1 MSTTIDLKAARH
13 MFNRGETLN
22 ILERSSALS
31 ALSAAKKN
39 ANGEILHLQNCI
51 SLRYNFATGTR
62 NIKLLNSGQIR
73 RIREVCIFSINGYE
87 VTV

>member
-1 MSTTIDLKAARH
+1 MSTTIDLKTARR
-13 MFNRGETLN
+13 MLNRGEPLD
-22 ILERSSALS
+22 ILVWKS
-31 ALSAAKKN
+31 
-39 ANGEILHLQNCI
+39 NGEILHLQNCI

-87 VTV
+87 VTLDPDKQ

>member
-1 MSTTIDLKAARH
+1 MSTTIDLRTARR
-13 MFNRGETLN
+13 MLNRGEALD
-22 ILERSSALS
+22 ILAW
-31 ALSAAKKN
+31 K

>member
-1 MSTTIDLKAARH
+1 MSTTIDLKTARR
-13 MFNRGETLN
+13 MLNRGEPLD
-22 ILERSSALS
+22 ILVWKS
-31 ALSAAKKN
+31 
-39 ANGEILHLQNCI
+39 NGEILHLQNCI

-87 VTV
+87 VTL

>member
-1 MSTTIDLKAARH
+1 MSTTIDLRTARR
-13 MFNRGETLN
+13 MLNRGEPLD
-22 ILERSSALS
+22 ILVW
-31 ALSAAKKN
+31 K
-39 ANGEILHLQNCI
+39 ANGELLHMQNCI
-51 SLRYNFATGTR
+51 SLRYDFATGTR

>member
-1 MSTTIDLKAARH
+1 MSTTIDLKTARR
-13 MFNRGETLN
+13 MLNRGEPLD
-22 ILERSSALS
+22 ILAWKS
-31 ALSAAKKN
+31 
-39 ANGEILHLQNCI
+39 NGEILHLQNCI

-87 VTV
+87 VTL

>member
-1 MSTTIDLKAARH
+1 MSTTIDLRTARR
-13 MFNRGETLN
+13 MLNRGEPLD
-22 ILERSSALS
+22 ILVW
-31 ALSAAKKN
+31 K
-39 ANGEILHLQNCI
+39 ANGEILRLQNCI

>member
-1 MSTTIDLKAARH
+1 MSTTIDLKTARR
-13 MFNRGETLN
+13 MLNRGEPLD
-22 ILERSSALS
+22 ILVW
-31 ALSAAKKN
+31 K

-87 VTV
+87 VTL

>member
-1 MSTTIDLKAARH
+1 MSTTIDLKTARR
-13 MFNRGETLN
+13 MLNRGEALD
-22 ILERSSALS
+22 ILAW
-31 ALSAAKKN
+31 K

-73 RIREVCIFSINGYE
+73 RIREICIFAINGCE
-87 VTV
+87 VAL

>member
-1 MSTTIDLKAARH
+1 MSTTIDLKTARR
-13 MFNRGETLN
+13 MLNRGEPLD
-22 ILERSSALS
+22 ILVW
-31 ALSAAKKN
+31 K
-39 ANGEILHLQNCI
+39 ANGEILRLQNCI

>member
-1 MSTTIDLKAARH
+1 MSTTIDLRTARR
-13 MFNRGETLN
+13 MLNRGEPLD
-22 ILERSSALS
+22 ILVW
-31 ALSAAKKN
+31 K
-39 ANGEILHLQNCI
+39 ANGEILRLQNCI

-87 VTV
+87 VTL